1 MRTKREKILY
11 FSLSFALSEH
21 ERRTLDSI
29 LVINW
34 RPKGKKEDVFVAL
47 MLISSLLCA
56 NIKIQCCGSGI
67 RCLFDH

>member
-21 ERRTLDSI
+21 ERRTLDGI

-34 RPKGKKEDVFVAL
+34 RPKGKKEGFFVAL
-47 MLISSLLCA
+47 ILKSALLCT
-56 NIKIQCCGSGI
+56 NIKII
-67 RCLFDH
+67 